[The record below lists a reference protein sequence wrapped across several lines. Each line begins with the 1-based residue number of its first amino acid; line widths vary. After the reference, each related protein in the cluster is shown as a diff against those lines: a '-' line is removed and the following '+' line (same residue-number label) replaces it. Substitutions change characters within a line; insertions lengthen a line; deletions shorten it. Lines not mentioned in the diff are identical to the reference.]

1 MGGTGVHPQL
11 LRMMLSAFL
20 FILLGYASS
29 QADDHIDSLEC
40 CKYKRVPGL
49 TPKSGDYFLVEHR
62 DDLPDFCK
70 DGCVY
75 VKKSS
80 GDGDNIQYVQYGDG
94 DEEFCFKP
102 SSTYTAQCQEEEVM
116 PQVNCVFTDICS
128 VDPNNQ
134 SYTIAGIQTHQSGIL
149 KFEFDDDVSGS
160 WLRFL
165 NLPSNSS
172 AFTCLNKT
180 CTCSCTLDAGTW
192 TVLVTSG
199 DTLWNSIPLI
209 TTYYVNDIN
218 YCEGEEEEEQ
228 TQVVPQVNCDFTD
241 ICSVDPTNQSYTI
254 AGIQTFQGGILKFEF
269 DNDVSGSWLRIL
281 NLPSDSSPFTC
292 LNKICTSRDQNPVD
306 AGTWT
311 VLVTSGDTQW
321 NSIPLI
327 TTYYVNDMNYC
338 EGEDGQGSTNYMTDH
353 GITEDDMQDHSDMEN
368 PSTTTTKTTTMD
380 HQDNMSNHGDMT
392 NHGDMSD
399 HGSMMS
405 DHSDDM
411 SDHGAV
417 MAHSK

>member
-20 FILLGYASS
+20 FLLLGCASS

-49 TPKSGDYFLVEHR
+49 TPRSGDYFLVEHR

-102 SSTYTAQCQEEEVM
+102 SSTYTAQCQEEE
-116 PQVNCVFTDICS
+116 
-128 VDPNNQ
+128 
-134 SYTIAGIQTHQSGIL
+134 
-149 KFEFDDDVSGS
+149 
-160 WLRFL
+160 
-165 NLPSNSS
+165 
-172 AFTCLNKT
+172 
-180 CTCSCTLDAGTW
+180 
-192 TVLVTSG
+192 
-199 DTLWNSIPLI
+199 
-209 TTYYVNDIN
+209 
-218 YCEGEEEEEQ
+218 EQ
-228 TQVVPQVNCDFTD
+228 TQVVPQVSCVFTD

-254 AGIQTFQGGILKFEF
+254 AGIQTFQSGILKFEF

-281 NLPSDSSPFTC
+281 NLPSDSSAFTC
-292 LNKICTSRDQNPVD
+292 LNKICTSRDQDPVD

-311 VLVTSGDTQW
+311 VLVPSGDTLW
-321 NSIPLI
+321 ESIPLI
-327 TTYYVNDMNYC
+327 TTYYVNDINYC
-338 EGEDGQGSTNYMTDH
+338 EGEDG
-353 GITEDDMQDHSDMEN
+353 MQDHSDMES
-368 PSTTTTKTTTMD
+368 PGTATTKTTTMD

-399 HGSMMS
+399 H
-405 DHSDDM
+405 SDDM
-411 SDHGAV
+411 SDHGT
-417 MAHSK
+417 MMDHSK